1 MLIFILFLGWSF
13 GTRLKK
19 LEKIDREQHTQLFS
33 EVALN
38 QLVDLDLYQGD
49 IVLYDEKPESRNI
62 KKDLTKRWP
71 E

>member
-49 IVLYDEKPESRNI
+49 IVLHDEKPESRNI
-62 KKDLTKRWP
+62 NKDLTKRWP

>member
-62 KKDLTKRWP
+62 EKDLTKRWP